1 MLSTWKENDL
11 LASWFRYIHRHNRVH
26 GTRPWL
32 FFTAMQHRWTH
43 DILDYTLRNEE
54 RLVGMCSN
62 SKRFSKLNPSSFP
75 KRPTSRKAETGEGER
90 VRKAPQQ
97 ARWLNVCMSVPD
109 KHTSQ
114 PRPWKH
120 SRHPNSTFFNSNMPG
135 KWRRQANNNISSSCN
150 QCNITD
156 PYCITVA
163 LLHFLLIST
172 SFVRL
177 FPNCR
182 ANPPSE

>member
-1 MLSTWKENDL
+1 MQVHARTM
-11 LASWFRYIHRHNRVH
+11 YRVH

-75 KRPTSRKAETGEGER
+75 ERPTSRKAETGEGER

-120 SRHPNSTFFNSNMPG
+120 SRHPNSTFSTLICLGNEGDKLTTTSVHHVINVTSQILTVSPSRCFISCLYRRRLLDFFQIAEQTPHPNNLPGSN
-135 KWRRQANNNISSSCN
+135 
-150 QCNITD
+150 
-156 PYCITVA
+156 Y
-163 LLHFLLIST
+163 
-172 SFVRL
+172 
-177 FPNCR
+177 
-182 ANPPSE
+182 